1 MRYAIIQNGKVENI
15 VIAQSAMESN
25 WVLISDGSQVSIGW
39 LYDGETFTAPPDT
52 RPNQVKITGIMK
64 NGTVPMPLSNRAVIK
79 EGESLG
85 VTARFQT
92 ASGDLLQVTDLYGM
106 PIYQLGGIVAQTVGV
121 QFYDG
126 TAQILVSF
134 PGSGEYV
141 VTAEGLNLHLPEGSK
156 IDFDSFYISVL
167 KGDVN

>member
-1 MRYAIIQNGKVENI
+1 MKNYFVKDDSGAWQACLESDLIHGQLYRL
-15 VIAQSAMESN
+15 ESN
-25 WVLISDGSQVSIGW
+25 GRSL
-39 LYDGETFTAPPDT
+39 ETYWSAPQP
-52 RPNQVKITGIMK
+52 RNQVKITGIMK
-64 NGTVPMPLSNRAVIK
+64 NGTLPMPLANRAVIK

-92 ASGDLLQVTDLYGM
+92 ASGELLQVTDLYGM

-134 PGSGEYV
+134 PDSGEYV

-167 KGDVN
+167 KAD